1 MVEIL
6 KPFKHTFQD
15 YPDPKESSVTVFF
28 TRCEHRCPG
37 CHNWQLVDVDESH
50 IINRSR
56 YQMTHDAMIMFHR
69 ELVVFGNRCRTNKI
83 VLQGGDPLHPH
94 NRHFV
99 SALLRHNAEECSN
112 ILEFCI
118 FTGYTIHEVKE
129 FGLTGFT
136 FLKCG
141 RYDEKQYQTP
151 NKNSVEFTLTSKNQ
165 ELYDWMYAPLS
176 NNGVYKFPKEKTN
189 EPNGSN

>member
-1 MVEIL
+1 
-6 KPFKHTFQD
+6 
-15 YPDPKESSVTVFF
+15 
-28 TRCEHRCPG
+28 
-37 CHNWQLVDVDESH
+37 
-50 IINRSR
+50 
-56 YQMTHDAMIMFHR
+56 
-69 ELVVFGNRCRTNKI
+69 
-83 VLQGGDPLHPH
+83 
-94 NRHFV
+94 
-99 SALLRHNAEECSN
+99 
-112 ILEFCI
+112 
-118 FTGYTIHEVKE
+118 VKE

-151 NKNSVEFTLTSKNQ
+151 NKNSVEFTLASKNQ